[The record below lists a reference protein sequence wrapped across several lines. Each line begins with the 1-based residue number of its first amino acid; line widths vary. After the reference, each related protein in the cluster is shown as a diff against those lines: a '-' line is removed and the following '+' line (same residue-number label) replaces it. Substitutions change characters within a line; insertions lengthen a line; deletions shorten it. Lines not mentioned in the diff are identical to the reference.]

1 VHQRDAAEGIVA
13 GLTSQESVIGT
24 EARAEVFREGVTM
37 ILYVSVVEIAELA
50 AIPEEHFARG
60 RVTGAV
66 GGQLLAIIWGTAVGL
81 AIAHWFAFRL
91 AAPAFR
97 GERPSRIDT
106 YIGLA
111 QVGGAMFVAAA
122 SSIPVLLFSDV
133 RAQETTPDVPA
144 VLIGVVGYLV
154 ARATGRS
161 RLAALFYSITALALG
176 LLVALVKSLLA
187 AH

>member
-1 VHQRDAAEGIVA
+1 VA
-13 GLTSQESVIGT
+13 GTSANELVVDRD
-24 EARAEVFREGVTM
+24 ARAEIGREAVTM

-50 AIPEEHFARG
+50 AIPEEHFAHG

-66 GGQLLAIIWGTAVGL
+66 GGTLLAIVWGTAVGL

-97 GERPSRIDT
+97 GERPTRIDT

-111 QVGGAMFVAAA
+111 QVGGAIFVAAV

-144 VLIGVVGYLV
+144 LLIGVVGYLI

-161 RLAALFYSITALALG
+161 RVAALFYSITALALG
-176 LLVALVKSLLA
+176 LLVALVKTRLA